1 MKSESFFKGTLI
13 LITANAVSKILG
25 AILKIPLTYIL
36 GEQGM
41 AIYQTAFS
49 VYIMLLSFITSGLP
63 FAISRYTAQ
72 ELTLKRYGNI
82 RFSMKFFIVTG

>member
-13 LITANAVSKILG
+13 LISANAISKILG
-25 AILKIPLTYIL
+25 AVLKIPLTYIL

-49 VYIMLLSFITSGLP
+49 ASFFDNAAFS
-63 FAISRYTAQ
+63 ATAATNSV
-72 ELTLKRYGNI
+72 L
-82 RFSMKFFIVTG
+82 FINVSS